1 MKAKPEV
8 VPSSMVTT
16 GGKVLETFMITG
28 LSFSARFSLSDH
40 EDIRS
45 DLGNC
50 MIYGPS
56 CLLGGSASGAQL
68 MPATLS
74 PLCPGSILWYSS
86 LWCRVTLP
94 NVALAEP
101 LTPNPNFSIASPH
114 FIVFISLIGV

>member
-16 GGKVLETFMITG
+16 WGKVLETFMITG

-68 MPATLS
+68 TPAT
-74 PLCPGSILWYSS
+74 ILWYSS
-86 LWCRVTLP
+86 LWCRVRAKILLVAYKVLP
-94 NVALAEP
+94 SLPLPTSPALPP
-101 LTPNPNFSIASPH
+101 LRPS
-114 FIVFISLIGV
+114 GC